1 MKAWQLTRYGST
13 LEQVDVPDPVPAAG
27 QVVVEVKA
35 AGLCT
40 SDVHIMDGTMKTSA
54 EPPVVIGHEI
64 AGIITEVGPEV
75 PGFAVGDRVGIDPT
89 ANGVFGPK
97 ARVGGGYGMKTAAWA
112 NELVRI
118 PDPVEYTQAA
128 AATDAGST
136 AHKAVAHSGQV
147 GPGTRVGIIGL
158 GALGLTGARIAV
170 LRGAQVYAADV
181 NDSVFGAAKAAGVL
195 ETFDSAAQ
203 FEGLDLDVVIDFA
216 GVDTTSLAID
226 TVKPG
231 GRVVQV
237 GLGSPT
243 ISFPATA
250 LVFRE
255 VHLVGSLAGSVAD
268 TAALYDLMA
277 DGAFEMP
284 VETIRWEEINDGLD
298 RIRRGEVRGKRLVA
312 SYEI

>member
-1 MKAWQLTRYGST
+1 MRAWQLTRYGST
-13 LEQVDVPDPVPAAG
+13 LEQVDLPDPVPAAG
-27 QVVVEVKA
+27 QVVVDVKA

-40 SDVHIMDGTMKTSA
+40 SDIHIMDGTMKTSA

-64 AGIITEVGPEV
+64 AGIISEVGLDV
-75 PGFAVGDRVGIDPT
+75 SGFSVGDRVGIDPT
-89 ANGVFGPK
+89 ANGVFGPR
-97 ARVGGGYGMKTAAWA
+97 ARVGGGYGSKTAAWT
-112 NELVRI
+112 NELVHI
-118 PDPVEYTQAA
+118 PDSVGYAQAA

-136 AHKAVAHSGQV
+136 AHKAVADSGRV

-181 NDSVFGAAKAAGVL
+181 NESVFPAAKAAGVV
-195 ETFDSAAQ
+195 ETFDSAAR

-216 GVDTTSLAID
+216 GNDTTRLAID

-237 GLGSPT
+237 GLGSPNIT
-243 ISFPATA
+243 FPATA

-268 TAALYDLMA
+268 TAALYELMA
-277 DGAFEMP
+277 AGTFEMP
-284 VETIRWEEINDGLD
+284 VEIIRWEDINDGLG
-298 RIRRGEVRGKRLVA
+298 RMRRGEVRGKRLVA
-312 SYEI
+312 SYEN

>member
-1 MKAWQLTRYGST
+1 MRAWQLTRYGST
-13 LEQVDVPDPVPAAG
+13 LMQVDVPDPVPAAG
-27 QVVVEVKA
+27 QVIVDVKA

-40 SDVHIMDGTMKTSA
+40 SDIHIMDGTMKTSA

-64 AGIITEVGPEV
+64 AGIISEVGPEV
-75 PGFAVGDRVGIDPT
+75 SGFSIGDRVGIDPT
-89 ANGVFGPK
+89 ANGVFGPR
-97 ARVGGGYGMKTAAWA
+97 ARVGGGYGAKTAAWT

-118 PDPVEYTQAA
+118 PDSVGYPQAA

-158 GALGLTGARIAV
+158 GALGLAGARIAF

-181 NDSVFGAAKAAGVL
+181 NESVFPAAKAAGVV
-195 ETFDSAAQ
+195 ETFDSAAR
-203 FEGLDLDVVIDFA
+203 FEDLDLDVVIDFA
-216 GVDTTSLAID
+216 GNETTRFAID

-237 GLGSPT
+237 GLGSPNIT
-243 ISFPATA
+243 FPATA

-268 TAALYDLMA
+268 TAALYGLMA
-277 DGAFEMP
+277 AGDFEMP
-284 VETIRWEEINDGLD
+284 IEIIRWKDIDEGLD
-298 RIRRGEVRGKRLVA
+298 RMRRGEVRGKRLVA
-312 SYEI
+312 SYED

>member
-1 MKAWQLTRYGST
+1 MKAWQLARYGST
-13 LEQVDVPDPVPAAG
+13 LEQVEVPDPVPAPG
-27 QVVVEVKA
+27 QVVVDVKA

-40 SDVHIMDGTMKTSA
+40 SDIHIMDGTMRTSA

-64 AGIITEVGPEV
+64 AGIISEVGPEV
-75 PGFAVGDRVGIDPT
+75 SGFAVGDRVGIDPT
-89 ANGVFGPK
+89 ANGVFGPR
-97 ARVGGGYGMKTAAWA
+97 ARVGGGYGARTAAWT

-118 PDPVEYTQAA
+118 PDSVEYTQAA

-147 GPGTRVGIIGL
+147 GAGTRVGIIGL

-181 NDSVFGAAKAAGVL
+181 NESVFEAAKAAGVV
-195 ETFDSAAQ
+195 ETFDSATH

-216 GVDTTSLAID
+216 GVGTTKSAIE
-226 TVKPG
+226 TVKAG

-237 GLGSPT
+237 GLGSPD
-243 ISFPATA
+243 INFPATS

-268 TAALYDLMA
+268 TAALYAMMA
-277 DGAFEMP
+277 DGVFEMP
-284 VETIRWEEINDGLD
+284 VEVIRWEDIDEGLD
-298 RIRRGEVRGKRLVA
+298 RIRRGEVRGSRLVA
-312 SYEI
+312 SYEN